1 MPEGLVLA
9 LDGSTHVCSAA
20 LLRAGGG
27 QVHSAGG
34 PECGWDVLTRRAET
48 DGRGQAKV
56 LIRLVD
62 EMLEEIDCRPNSLGA
77 LVVGVGPG
85 TFTGVRI
92 AVATAR
98 ALGLALTIPVLGVS
112 TLGALAAAG
121 AGVLEQMEGS
131 ATEGKAVDNRDLLMP
146 VVDARRGQ
154 VFFALYERVVSASD
168 TGPAWARLGEVGV
181 CDRGSLSEVLGCRAA
196 LHTAVVAEDEALA
209 EGAAPGA
216 AVLTLDVTAEHL
228 VAGQWRLMEPG
239 ALPQGGRLG
248 PWLRLALAG
257 QGMAPGLAETSVSGM
272 WSPDRAGE
280 VGTPESVKPIYVR
293 SPDADIHITKM
304 KDPWGDGLGRA

>member
-1 MPEGLVLA
+1 MDKRLVLA

-20 LLRAGGG
+20 LLRTGDGQGDSTGGAEG
-27 QVHSAGG
+27 DWRVVA
-34 PECGWDVLTRRAET
+34 RRAET

-62 EMLEEIDCRPNSLGA
+62 EMLEDMDSGPSGLA
-77 LVVGVGPG
+77 AVVVGIGPG

-98 ALGLALTIPVLGVS
+98 ALGLALNIPVLGVS
-112 TLGALAAAG
+112 TLSALAAAG
-121 AGVLEQMEGS
+121 ASALEEAERTAGGPT
-131 ATEGKAVDNRDLLMP
+131 AAGARDLLVP
-146 VVDARRGQ
+146 AVDARRGQ
-154 VFFALYERVVSASD
+154 LFFALYERVVGAQEA
-168 TGPAWARLGEVGV
+168 GPSWVRLGEAGV

-196 LHTAVVAEDEALA
+196 SYAAIVAEDEILA

-216 AVLTLDVTAEHL
+216 AVFTLDVAAEYL
-228 VAGQWRLMEPG
+228 VAGQGRLLEPG

-248 PWLRLALAG
+248 PWLRRLVAG
-257 QGMAPGLAETSVSGM
+257 QEGGPGSERGSGF
-272 WSPDRAGE
+272 WSPDQAGE

>member
-1 MPEGLVLA
+1 MAERLVLA

-20 LLRAGGG
+20 LLRAGEG
-27 QVHSAGG
+27 QGHHAGD
-34 PECGWDVLTRRAET
+34 PEGEWQVVARRAET

-62 EMLEEIDCRPNSLGA
+62 EMLEEMDSGPSSLA
-77 LVVGVGPG
+77 AVVAGIGPG

-98 ALGLALTIPVLGVS
+98 ALGLALAIPVLGVS
-112 TLGALAAAG
+112 TLSALAAAG
-121 AGVLEQMEGS
+121 VSALEEAERTAAGPTAAG
-131 ATEGKAVDNRDLLMP
+131 ARDLLVP

-154 VFFALYERVVSASD
+154 VFFALYERVAGAKD
-168 TGPAWARLGEVGV
+168 TAPAWVRLGEVGV

-196 LHTAVVAEDEALA
+196 SHTAIVAEDETLA

-216 AVLTLDVTAEHL
+216 AVLTLDVSAEYL
-228 VAGQWRLMEPG
+228 VAGQGRLMEPG

-248 PWLRLALAG
+248 PWLRRVVAG
-257 QGMAPGLAETSVSGM
+257 QEGAPGSEGASGL
-272 WSPDRAGE
+272 WSPHQAGE

-304 KDPWGDGLGRA
+304 KDPWADGPGRV

>member
-1 MPEGLVLA
+1 MAERLVLA

-20 LLRAGGG
+20 LLRIAEAQLHCAGAPEGDW
-27 QVHSAGG
+27 QVVA
-34 PECGWDVLTRRAET
+34 RRAEK

-62 EMLEEIDCRPNSLGA
+62 EMLEEVGSGPTGLGA
-77 LVVGVGPG
+77 VVVGIGPG

-112 TLGALAAAG
+112 TLSALAAAG
-121 AGVLEQMEGS
+121 VSALEEAERTAGGPT
-131 ATEGKAVDNRDLLMP
+131 AAGARDLLVP
-146 VVDARRGQ
+146 LVDARRGQ
-154 VFFALYERVVSASD
+154 VFFALYERVAGAKDVS
-168 TGPAWARLGEVGV
+168 PAWARLGEVGV

-196 LHTAVVAEDEALA
+196 SHTAIVAEDESLA
-209 EGAAPGA
+209 EGAAPA
-216 AVLTLDVTAEHL
+216 AALLTLDVAAEYL
-228 VAGQWRLMEPG
+228 VAGQGRLLEPG

-248 PWLRLALAG
+248 PWLRQL
-257 QGMAPGLAETSVSGM
+257 MAEQVETPGSERASGL
-272 WSPDRAGE
+272 WSPDQAGE

-304 KDPWGDGLGRA
+304 KDPWGDVPGRA

>member
-1 MPEGLVLA
+1 MDKCLVLA

-20 LLRAGGG
+20 LLRASGAEGDWR
-27 QVHSAGG
+27 VVA
-34 PECGWDVLTRRAET
+34 RRAET

-62 EMLEEIDCRPNSLGA
+62 EMLEEVDSGPGNLGA
-77 LVVGVGPG
+77 VVAGIGPG

-112 TLGALAAAG
+112 TLSALAAAG
-121 AGVLEQMEGS
+121 ASALEVEAERTAGGPT
-131 ATEGKAVDNRDLLMP
+131 AGARDLLVP

-154 VFFALYERVVSASD
+154 VFFALYERVA
-168 TGPAWARLGEVGV
+168 GAREARAAWLRLGEVGV

-196 LHTAVVAEDEALA
+196 SHTAIVAEDETLA
-209 EGAAPGA
+209 EGAAHGA
-216 AVLTLDVTAEHL
+216 AVLPLDVAAEYL
-228 VAGQWRLMEPG
+228 VAGQGRLLEPG
-239 ALPQGGRLG
+239 TLPQGGRLG
-248 PWLRLALAG
+248 PWLRRVVAG
-257 QGMAPGLAETSVSGM
+257 AQGGSGSEGASGL

-304 KDPWGDGLGRA
+304 KDPWGDGPRASVT